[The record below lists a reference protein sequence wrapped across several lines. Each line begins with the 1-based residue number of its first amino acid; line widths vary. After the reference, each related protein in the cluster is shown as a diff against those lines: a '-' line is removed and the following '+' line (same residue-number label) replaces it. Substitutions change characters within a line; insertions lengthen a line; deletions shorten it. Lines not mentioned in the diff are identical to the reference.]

1 MSESTLVK
9 MPHCWKSH
17 VTADIFFAVLKPED
31 KEPTVFIDLR
41 NFDQIRHEQQQSI
54 EKVQKVLGINP
65 NERLVLVFHFNLI
78 ILFLL
83 RSMELFIILI
93 HVQ

>member
-1 MSESTLVK
+1 MCSYGQVWYSEFYCVSNSEDML
-9 MPHCWKSH
+9 SQNL
-17 VTADIFFAVLKPED
+17 AEIFFAVLKPED

-65 NERLVLVFHFNLI
+65 NERLVFVFHFNLVI
-78 ILFLL
+78 F
-83 RSMELFIILI
+83 
-93 HVQ
+93 